1 MIRLENISWRA
12 GAFDMRGICLEV
24 PSRRYGVLMGRTGCG
39 KTTLLEILCGLRRP
53 LEGRVWVDGVD
64 VSALPPRQ
72 RGIGYLP
79 QDIALFPTLN
89 VRRQISFALEIRRRP
104 EKEIHARVSQLAEE
118 LGITHLLDRQPDK
131 LSGGEKQRV
140 ALGRALAAGPKV
152 LLLDEPLSALD
163 EDVRGDMTALLR
175 HVQKDHA
182 ITVLHVT
189 HSSAEA
195 RALAD
200 VILRLQPGGIEI
212 ETPAA

>member
-1 MIRLENISWRA
+1 MIRLEDISWRA
-12 GAFDMRGICLEV
+12 GGFDMRGINLEV
-24 PSRRYGVLMGRTGCG
+24 PSQSYGVLMGRTGCG
-39 KTTLLEILCGLRRP
+39 KTSLLEILCGLRPP
-53 LEGRVWVDGVD
+53 LSGRVWVEGTD
-64 VSALPPRQ
+64 VSHLPPRQ

-79 QDIALFPTLN
+79 QDIALFPTLP
-89 VRRQISFALEIRRRP
+89 VRRQLGFALEIRRRS
-104 EKEIHARVSQLAEE
+104 EKEIHQRVNQLASE

-140 ALGRALAAGPKV
+140 ALGRALAAEPKV

-163 EDVRGDMTALLR
+163 EDVRDEMTRLLKR
-175 HVQKDHA
+175 VQKDHA

-189 HSSAEA
+189 HSTAEA

-212 ETPAA
+212 EPPSP